1 MYNDLAFAPFGEQY
15 AAAGTTGVGN
25 VSFAGNN
32 EDTTTNLYDAQFREY
47 GIQGRWPS
55 PDPAGTAAVDPTNPQ
70 SWNRYAYVL
79 NNPLLLIDPLGLDST
94 CTNGQGQSVPCPD
107 PIGTS
112 VTVWG
117 YPPGVN
123 GSGSNSGATGFSN
136 GGGRYA
142 PLIGGDA
149 GGNGPGPQT
158 PTTHWYK
165 NPCVT
170 SALKSGA
177 VSVGVD
183 ALGFLPEAG
192 GVARVVGHQAGYVGK
207 VADNLGKNMLTAGT
221 KTTGVLS
228 SATGFS
234 SSDWTT
240 WVSAGITAADFVPV
254 LSDFTTPVAMA
265 WDAGVAAYKVYQ
277 CPK

>member
-1 MYNDLAFAPFGEQY
+1 MCTHIGCLRLLEQQLQPRILDGFGLLGGVLAITGDSIVSGEAVWTFSYNNQSYTVMLEPSGGVSSTAP
-15 AAAGTTGVGN
+15 AP
-25 VSFAGNN
+25 
-32 EDTTTNLYDAQFREY
+32 DT
-47 GIQGRWPS
+47 
-55 PDPAGTAAVDPTNPQ
+55 
-70 SWNRYAYVL
+70 
-79 NNPLLLIDPLGLDST
+79 
-94 CTNGQGQSVPCPD
+94 
-107 PIGTS
+107 
-112 VTVWG
+112 
-117 YPPGVN
+117 
-123 GSGSNSGATGFSN
+123 N
-136 GGGRYA
+136 GGGA
-142 PLIGGDA
+142 A
-149 GGNGPGPQT
+149 GAANT
-158 PTTHWYK
+158 ATSTTHWHN

-192 GVARVVGHQAGYVGK
+192 GVARVVGHQAGYVGI